1 MLPSSSEHIRSE
13 VNRIFIELFELKA
26 EDLKPESH
34 LFNDLGLDS
43 LDAIDMAVRFQREFK
58 VKPSHEDIKKI
69 QTMGD
74 IYKLVERYGSDL
86 KSS

>member
-1 MLPSSSEHIRSE
+1 MNPSSPEQIRSE
-13 VNRIFIELFELKA
+13 VNRIFVELFELKS

-58 VKPSHEDIKKI
+58 LKPSHEDIKGI
-69 QTMGD
+69 QTMAD
-74 IYKLVERYGSDL
+74 IYKLVERYTSDI
-86 KSS
+86 KST